1 MRTAAWLWTGAAV
14 APSSMR
20 KPKGM
25 SPESLYGLVLMAA
38 AAHAIWNALIKRA
51 ADAVLMMAAIRL
63 TGLLFGLAALP
74 FVPWPRDAAV
84 TWLALACV
92 GNFAY
97 HGLLIQSYRVGDLS
111 LVYPLARGSAPVL
124 LALIAFVAID
134 ERLASTQIA
143 AVVLIAGGIIV
154 LVTGRGNDHR
164 AAGLAFATGI
174 SIATYSFFGGLGVR
188 ASTSVLGFQAWLE
201 IITGLGILAFATA
214 SRYGRIREF
223 ARTSGGAGL
232 LAGVLSVGGYLIFL
246 AAARVLPLAPVVA
259 LRECSVIFGTL
270 IGATFLR
277 NLSVAPHGGSRSGD
291 RWCRCARSRRA
302 WVGSAEIVGR
312 CGRQNGGGSGPCRM
326 QSIAPAASVN
336 GSA

>member
-25 SPESLYGLVLMAA
+25 SPEFLYGLVLMAA

-154 LVTGRGNDHR
+154 LVTGRGKRSQGRRPRVRNRDLDRHLLFLRR
-164 AAGLAFATGI
+164 AGRPCQHERSRLSGLARDHHRPWHTD
-174 SIATYSFFGGLGVR
+174 LC
-188 ASTSVLGFQAWLE
+188 
-201 IITGLGILAFATA
+201 
-214 SRYGRIREF
+214 YGE
-223 ARTSGGAGL
+223 
-232 LAGVLSVGGYLIFL
+232 
-246 AAARVLPLAPVVA
+246 PLWPN
-259 LRECSVIFGTL
+259 T
-270 IGATFLR
+270 
-277 NLSVAPHGGSRSGD
+277 
-291 RWCRCARSRRA
+291 
-302 WVGSAEIVGR
+302 
-312 CGRQNGGGSGPCRM
+312 
-326 QSIAPAASVN
+326 
-336 GSA
+336 